1 MRELTASRRWLA
13 GGQHEPDPK
22 AWRARGQMMGRQAGK
37 RPMDDAAQRRT
48 VDLEFELA
56 AEQRR
61 AHYETCRPVLVERI
75 GEDVDCVGSCSG
87 AHRNI
92 F

>member
-1 MRELTASRRWLA
+1 MT
-13 GGQHEPDPK
+13 
-22 AWRARGQMMGRQAGK
+22 RQASE
-37 RPMDDAAQRRT
+37 RPSDDAAQRRT

-61 AHYETCRPVLVERI
+61 AHGETCRPVLVERI
-75 GEDVDCVGSCSG
+75 GEDVYCVGPCSG

-92 F
+92 W